1 MSAGTKVVRLPQ
13 GLAERLLALS
23 REERAAV
30 VERGLAAVA
39 APAAGGSLALEGET
53 LKVHRLVAAEWA
65 EVMEAAAAEPQMQR
79 PFTRFAD
86 NYFRAWAGLLRG
98 EK

>member
-30 VERGLAAVA
+30 VERGLAAVP
-39 APAAGGSLALEGET
+39 APAAGGSPALEGET
-53 LKVHRLVAAEWA
+53 WKVHPLLAAEWA
-65 EVMEAAAAEPQMQR
+65 EVMEAAAAERKMQL
-79 PFTRFAD
+79 PFTRWGD
-86 NYFRAWAGLLRG
+86 NHFRGWAGLLRG
-98 EK
+98 DK